1 MRVIAGQLRG
11 RPIAV
16 PSKGTRPTTDMVR
29 GAIANS
35 LVSLDAIDGARVADL
50 YAGSGAMGIELLS
63 RGAAHCTFVERAP
76 DAVRVIRA
84 NLVKLGL
91 ADRSTVLAADA
102 VSALRIARRGR
113 PRDRRSALRVRRVGR
128 TARRAR
134 RPASRCWRA
143 TPRSSRPRGGG
154 SASTRSTAGPMFRSS
169 CEYRDAP
176 DGDGC
181 SVPEASIRC
190 TSATSM

>member
-16 PSKGTRPTTDMVR
+16 PAKGTRPTTDMVR

-35 LVSLDAIDGARVADL
+35 LTSLDAIDGARVADL

-84 NLVKLGL
+84 NLDKLGL
-91 ADRSTVLAADA
+91 AGRSTVLAADA
-102 VSALRIARRGR
+102 VSAIRTLGAVDVLIADPPYGFGGWDELLGGVR
-113 PRDRRSALRVRRVGR
+113 ARVAVLEGDAPVDAPPGWQVTKHKVHGR
-128 TARRAR
+128 THVSFLVR
-134 RPASRCWRA
+134 
-143 TPRSSRPRGGG
+143 
-154 SASTRSTAGPMFRSS
+154 
-169 CEYRDAP
+169 
-176 DGDGC
+176 
-181 SVPEASIRC
+181 VP
-190 TSATSM
+190 